1 MCFRDDQAT
10 LVPVFHI
17 ARLRIDIDGKG
28 VTSLVG
34 ISGCPNRC
42 KFCINFPRL
51 KQEPHYLTPQQIY
64 DLVCIDELYFKATG
78 GGVTFGGGEPLLFA
92 EGIVAFS
99 KIVNGEWKINV
110 ETSLNIPI
118 EKLKSVIDA
127 VDSFVVDIK
136 DWNEE
141 IYYNYTRISGEKART
156 NLKYLLQQV
165 SDKVIVRV
173 PEIPGYNTKSDIQ
186 STIKA
191 VRALGAKT
199 IDQFTYRLKEAKWD

>member
-1 MCFRDDQAT
+1 MCFRDDQAM

-99 KIVNGEWKINV
+99 EIVNGEWKINV

-141 IYYNYTRISGEKART
+141 IYYNYTRTSGEKART
-156 NLKYLLQQV
+156 NLQYLLQQV
-165 SDKVIVRV
+165 PDKVIVRV
-173 PEIPGYNTKSDIQ
+173 PEIPGYNTKADIQ
-186 STIKA
+186 STIKS
-191 VRALGAKT
+191 VRELGAKT
-199 IDQFTYRLKEAKWD
+199 IDQFTYRMKEAKWD